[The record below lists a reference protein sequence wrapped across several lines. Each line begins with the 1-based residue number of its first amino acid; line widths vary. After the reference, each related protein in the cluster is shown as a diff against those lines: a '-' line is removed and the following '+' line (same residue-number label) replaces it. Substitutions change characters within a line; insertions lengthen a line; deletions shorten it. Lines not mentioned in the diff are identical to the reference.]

1 MMTYF
6 ASPHQP
12 PANHFTLLY
21 WGPATS
27 FTREGRDYIKAP
39 LKVTELFSVL
49 ESMYPGMK
57 HTLLDSCAVSVNG
70 EYADL
75 NPVEGEGTLMLKEG
89 DEVAII
95 PPVSAG

>member
-1 MMTYF
+1 MTYF
-6 ASPHQP
+6 ASPHEP
-12 PANHFTLLY
+12 PTNHFTLLY

-27 FTREGRDYIKAP
+27 FTGKGRDYIKGP
-39 LKVTELFSVL
+39 LKVTELFNVI
-49 ESMYPGMK
+49 ERMYPGMK
-57 HTLLDSCAVSVNG
+57 HNQLDSCAVSVNG

-75 NPVEGEGTLMLKEG
+75 NPVEGEETLMLKEG